1 MEQTKKMI
9 LIDSRVLEKL
19 QESMRDKTLTKLDST
34 IEDVLRTDMPDD
46 EKAKKYSA
54 SLNKYLAIKDEPA
67 SSSPPVPMPKLFKE
81 DDILHSVPVNMR
93 GKAAK
98 LLEYMKRNPNIAWSD
113 RGELIYENELV
124 PDSHAVDLVND
135 LVRKRNSKLPVGWD
149 ILARAL
155 KESNIPRRLVDN
167 DGRWE
172 HMHATPDRPI
182 RLLDADTAAPPPK
195 RIAHRP
201 IRLLDEETASP
212 LAPKRISKRSRIV
225 SLPWA
230 KY

>member
-124 PDSHAVDLVND
+124 PDSHAVDLVKD
-135 LVRKRNSKLPVGWD
+135 LLRKRTSKLPLGWD
-149 ILARAL
+149 ILAR
-155 KESNIPRRLVDN
+155 
-167 DGRWE
+167 
-172 HMHATPDRPI
+172 
-182 RLLDADTAAPPPK
+182 
-195 RIAHRP
+195 
-201 IRLLDEETASP
+201 
-212 LAPKRISKRSRIV
+212 
-225 SLPWA
+225 
-230 KY
+230 